1 MKTSWQ
7 TTRKIIFVIIYC
19 IGPLTSQAAEFGRL
33 SVTGLRCEH
42 ARNPIGVDQTT
53 PSFEWRLQSKR
64 RGVNQSAYQIRVAS
78 SPERLKTSAIDLWD
92 SGRVNSDRSHMIVYG
107 SSPLQSS
114 HRYYWTV
121 RVWDETG
128 EASNWSQPATF
139 VTGLLSGDDWQSKW
153 ITANRTDKDPLPIFR
168 KSVRLN
174 KPVKNAIIHICG
186 LGHYELSINGR
197 RAGDYQMDPGWTNY
211 RKTCLYSSYDVTNML
226 EPGDN
231 VIGVMLGNGMYNV
244 PGGRYTKFKGSFGP
258 PKLICQMHVTFAD
271 GSTRVIASDKTWKYV
286 LGPIAFT
293 CIFGGEDYDARLEQA
308 GWDRPGFDEHQ
319 WSAAR
324 ICDGP
329 GGNLVAQYAPP
340 IKVADYLPA
349 VAIQR
354 LKEGQ
359 YEIDCGTNLSARPLI
374 KVRGTSG
381 SQVVIKV
388 AEKRGQPW
396 TLNKGHVYT
405 YTLKGIGDEVFRP
418 RFTYFSF
425 QYLYISGVDRP
436 EDVKSQPGQTLLL
449 EAGSEFP
456 TSSAPSVGGFECSIP
471 LFNDINDM
479 IDRSVR
485 SNLQSVLTDCPH
497 REKLGWLEVA
507 HLMGPSIFYHR
518 DVHRLYRKICRDT
531 TESQL
536 DSGIVPDIAPE
547 YTRFSGGFFESPEW
561 GSACVQLPNL
571 LHKWYGDYAI
581 EQQQYDTMKRYT
593 LYLASTRNEKGLVK
607 QGLGDWY
614 DWTLKDGHK
623 GASQLTPGELPATA
637 FLYDNARIL
646 NRLADRIGK
655 KADAAKFDK
664 LARQVRKDFIRAYYK
679 SDEYSVATGSQ
690 ASLATAL
697 YFDLVPK
704 IDRENVLANL
714 VAKIEKAQYR
724 QSTGEVCFR
733 MLVQALAQAGRS
745 DVVYKMINRTDAP
758 GYGRMLKLGFKTLS
772 ERWDKPGSSMNHCM
786 FGHIQEWFQNSI
798 VGIRQA
804 PDSVGFKRLL
814 LRPEPLGD
822 LTFASGHYDSIYGRI
837 ESRWQIKDSSFFWK
851 VTIPPNTTAEVHI
864 PATDIEKVT
873 ENRHPTSEAQGVS
886 FLRIE
891 PYRGPNKNF
900 KYAIFKVGSGEYEFQ
915 APIEL
920 TN

>member
-449 EAGSEFP
+449 EAGSEFL

-607 QGLGDWY
+607 PGLGDWY
-614 DWTLKDGHK
+614 DWTPQNGHK

-646 NRLADRIGK
+646 NRIAERMEKIADS
-655 KADAAKFDK
+655 AKFDK

-697 YFDLVPK
+697 YFDLV
-704 IDRENVLANL
+704 
-714 VAKIEKAQYR
+714 
-724 QSTGEVCFR
+724 
-733 MLVQALAQAGRS
+733 
-745 DVVYKMINRTDAP
+745 
-758 GYGRMLKLGFKTLS
+758 
-772 ERWDKPGSSMNHCM
+772 
-786 FGHIQEWFQNSI
+786 
-798 VGIRQA
+798 
-804 PDSVGFKRLL
+804 
-814 LRPEPLGD
+814 
-822 LTFASGHYDSIYGRI
+822 
-837 ESRWQIKDSSFFWK
+837 
-851 VTIPPNTTAEVHI
+851 
-864 PATDIEKVT
+864 
-873 ENRHPTSEAQGVS
+873 
-886 FLRIE
+886 
-891 PYRGPNKNF
+891 
-900 KYAIFKVGSGEYEFQ
+900 
-915 APIEL
+915 
-920 TN
+920 

>member
-1 MKTSWQ
+1 GT
-7 TTRKIIFVIIYC
+7 
-19 IGPLTSQAAEFGRL
+19 
-33 SVTGLRCEH
+33 
-42 ARNPIGVDQTT
+42 PI
-53 PSFEWRLQSKR
+53 
-64 RGVNQSAYQIRVAS
+64 
-78 SPERLKTSAIDLWD
+78 
-92 SGRVNSDRSHMIVYG
+92 
-107 SSPLQSS
+107 QSS

-121 RVWDETG
+121 RVWDQTG
-128 EASNWSQPATF
+128 ETTNWSRPATF
-139 VTGLLSGDDWQSKW
+139 VTGLLSGDDWQAKW

-174 KPVKNAIIHICG
+174 KSIKNAIIHICG

-197 RAGDYQMDPGWTNY
+197 RAGDYEMDPGWTNY
-211 RKTCLYSSYDVTNML
+211 HKTCLYSSYDVTNML
-226 EPGDN
+226 EPGNN

-258 PKLICQMHVTFAD
+258 PKLFCQMHVTFID
-271 GSTRVIASDKTWKYV
+271 GSTQVISSDETWKYT
-286 LGPIAFT
+286 LGPIVFT
-293 CIFGGEDYDARLEQA
+293 CIYGGEDYDARLEQV
-308 GWDRPGFDEHQ
+308 GWDRPGFDERQ
-319 WSAAR
+319 WSAAKV
-324 ICDGP
+324 CEGP
-329 GGNLVAQYAPP
+329 GGNLVAQYTPP
-340 IKVADYLPA
+340 VKVADYLPA

-354 LKEGQ
+354 LEDGQ

-374 KVRGTSG
+374 KVRGTAG

-388 AEKRGQPW
+388 AEKRGEPW

-405 YTLKGIGDEVFRP
+405 YTLKGTGDEIFRP

-436 EDVKSQPGQTLLL
+436 EDGKNQSGRTLIL
-449 EAGSEFP
+449 EAGSEFL
-456 TSSAPSVGGFECSIP
+456 TSSAPSVGGFECSNP
-471 LFNDINDM
+471 LLNDINAM

-507 HLMGPSIFYHR
+507 HLMGPSILYHR

-536 DSGIVPDIAPE
+536 DSGMVPDIAPE

-571 LHKWYGDYAI
+571 LYKWYGDSAI
-581 EQQQYDTMKRYT
+581 EEQQYDTMKKYT
-593 LYLASTRNEKGLVK
+593 HYLASTRNEKGLVK
-607 QGLGDWY
+607 PGLGDWY
-614 DWTLKDGHK
+614 DWTPQDGHK

-637 FLYDNARIL
+637 FLYDNIRIL
-646 NRLADRIGK
+646 KRVAERTGK
-655 KADAAKFDK
+655 KADAAEFKK
-664 LARQVRKDFIRAYYK
+664 LARQVRNDFIRAYYK
-679 SDEYSVATGSQ
+679 PDEYSVATGSQ

-704 IDRENVLANL
+704 ADRENVLANL
-714 VAKIEKAQYR
+714 VAKLEKAQYR

-733 MLVQALAQAGRS
+733 MLVQALAQGGRS
-745 DVVYKMINRTDAP
+745 DVVYRMINRTNAP
-758 GYGRMLKLGFKTLS
+758 GYGNMLKLGFKTLS

-798 VGIRQA
+798 VGIRQS

-837 ESRWQIKDSSFFWK
+837 VSRWQIKSGSFYWK
-851 VTIPPNTTAEVHI
+851 VTVPPNTTA
-864 PATDIEKVT
+864 
-873 ENRHPTSEAQGVS
+873 
-886 FLRIE
+886 
-891 PYRGPNKNF
+891 
-900 KYAIFKVGSGEYEFQ
+900 
-915 APIEL
+915 
-920 TN
+920 